1 VPPRAIS
8 NPPNPWHSTEVE
20 WLEPPPPARLQVF
33 TDASRSILATNDSPD
48 IGFRWSV
55 NPYRGCTHACA
66 YCYARPW
73 HEYLDFGAGTDFDR
87 KIVVKP
93 EAPRLLREAFDRP
106 KWQGEL
112 VVFSGVT
119 DCYQALEASYRLT
132 RGCLEVC
139 RDYANPVGI
148 ITKSPLIER
157 DLDVLRELGEVAYLR
172 VSISIP
178 MWRRKN
184 ARGLEPHV
192 ASPQRRMQTVAAL
205 AEAGLTVG
213 VNISPFIP
221 VLSEE
226 GLPELMVAAKEAGA
240 SWVGTTDLRLSRAV
254 QPVFRERLQ
263 EAFPLRAE
271 RILARVRDARGGQLN
286 DPRFGHRMKGSG
298 VYARTSH
305 ALFEAA
311 AAKAGVRVGAF
322 DDEVRPT
329 FRRPQRGQ
337 LSLL

>member
-1 VPPRAIS
+1 MPPRPVS
-8 NPPNPWHSTEVE
+8 NPPNPWHSTDVE

-33 TDASRSILATNDSPD
+33 QDASRSVLASNDSPD

-93 EAPRLLREAFDRP
+93 RAPALLREAFDR
-106 KWQGEL
+106 KRWQGEL

-139 RDYANPVGI
+139 RDYSNPVGI

-157 DLDVLRELGEVAYLR
+157 DLDVVRELHERAYVR
-172 VSISIP
+172 VVISIP
-178 MWRRKN
+178 MWGRRN
-184 ARGLEPHV
+184 ARGLEPQV
-192 ASPQRRMQTVAAL
+192 ASPQRRMQTVAKL
-205 AEAGLTVG
+205 AAAGLTVG
-213 VNISPFIP
+213 INVSPFIP

-226 GLPELMVAAKEAGA
+226 GLPELMAAAKDAGA
-240 SWVGTTDLRLSRAV
+240 AWVGTTDLRLRPSV
-254 QPVFRERLQ
+254 QPVFIERLR
-263 EAFPLRAE
+263 EAFPLRAD
-271 RILARVRDARGGQLN
+271 RILARIREARGGEL
-286 DPRFGHRMKGSG
+286 DDARFGHRMRGTG
-298 VYARTSH
+298 AYAETSR
-305 ALFEAA
+305 ALFEAT

-322 DDEVRPT
+322 DIEVGKT
-329 FRRPQRGQ
+329 FKRPQRGQ